1 MRISNTW
8 LRQLVLLGGFAAGQ
22 AAADDLKLAGSEA
35 RLSGTVRSIS
45 AEGVVELASEL
56 ATEPLF
62 LKSGA
67 VERID
72 FSNHES
78 ADETPT
84 TLVELINGDLL
95 PASIESLDAGK
106 LAVVS
111 PVTGRLDIPRDHV
124 KSLQLGIQ
132 RRKLVYQGPR
142 GLEEWSDGG
151 DMKNWSF
158 ANGTLVSKGP
168 AAASKKLQLPRQFIM
183 SFTLVWQQGATPN
196 FKICFA
202 DPLVPMGE
210 PCNRYF
216 LQFGGAGME
225 IKREAATG
233 KRYNTI
239 AIINR
244 SADRFPDHRMQVA
257 IMVNRDAA
265 RLKLMINGE
274 PEGAF
279 ADPIPNIPDGSGIKL
294 ECNTSENKEQQIS
307 DIEILEHDDSSRRH
321 RSEERGDPAND
332 SLISREDDRWTGRLL
347 EIRKT
352 KDGARFFFKTNFQEK
367 TVEIPEAEVSTVFL
381 SGGSSAH
388 TDIKTLPFLLRLPGE
403 GALAVSSCEFA
414 GESASATH
422 PLLGKLVFRHGGILS
437 IERKKPAAVSGPNP

>member
-1 MRISNTW
+1 
-8 LRQLVLLGGFAAGQ
+8 
-22 AAADDLKLAGSEA
+22 
-35 RLSGTVRSIS
+35 
-45 AEGVVELASEL
+45 
-56 ATEPLF
+56 
-62 LKSGA
+62 
-67 VERID
+67 
-72 FSNHES
+72 
-78 ADETPT
+78 
-84 TLVELINGDLL
+84 L

-106 LAVVS
+106 LVVDS
-111 PVTGRLDIPRDHV
+111 PVAGRLEIPRDRV

-151 DMKNWSF
+151 GDMKNWSF
-158 ANGTLVSKGP
+158 TDEALISKGP
-168 AAASKKLQLPRQFIM
+168 AVASKKIQLPRQFVM

-196 FKICFA
+196 FKIYFA

-244 SADRFPDHRMQVA
+244 SADRLPDHRMQVA
-257 IMVNRDAA
+257 IMVNRDTA

-274 PEGAF
+274 PEGEF
-279 ADPIPNIPDGSGIKL
+279 ADPIPNIPDGSGIKF
-294 ECNTSENKEQQIS
+294 ECNTSENKEQQIRG
-307 DIEILEHDDSSRRH
+307 IEILEHDDSSRRH

-347 EIRKT
+347 EIRNT
-352 KDGARFFFKTNFQEK
+352 KDGTRFVFKTNFQEK
-367 TVEIPEAEVSTVFL
+367 PVEIPEAEVSTVFL
-381 SGGSSAH
+381 STGSSSN
-388 TDIKTLPFLLRLPGE
+388 TDAKKLPYLLRLSGE
-403 GALAVSSCEFA
+403 GAMGVSSCEFA

-422 PLLGKLVFRHGGILS
+422 PLLGKLVLRRDGIIS
-437 IERKKPAAVSGPNP
+437 IERRKPAAGSGPKP